1 MSVSRSDSAILI
13 SIGGLIAAVA
23 VVAVF
28 FVPSSADA
36 RATLSREEI
45 LATLPEDVVAFAID
59 VGGAYEAS
67 SVTDDAGL
75 VSAFEI
81 ADERVLSGDPAVVL
95 GGEVDRTLHS
105 LVSAQPA
112 VRIAFDYN
120 PGSGWGSVSVRGA
133 QAGYPRA
140 YNQEGVPLN
149 IETGTGHGGAGA
161 SVSVS
166 GDPQD
171 VGTVLIVLGPPSR
184 SEPCRP
190 DRQALGQPC

>member
-105 LVSAQPA
+105 LVSTQPL
-112 VRIAFDYN
+112 VRMPSTTTPAL
-120 PGSGWGSVSVRGA
+120 V
-133 QAGYPRA
+133 
-140 YNQEGVPLN
+140 
-149 IETGTGHGGAGA
+149 
-161 SVSVS
+161 
-166 GDPQD
+166 GDR
-171 VGTVLIVLGPPSR
+171 SR
-184 SEPCRP
+184 SEERRP
-190 DRQALGQPC
+190 AIRVSTIRKASR